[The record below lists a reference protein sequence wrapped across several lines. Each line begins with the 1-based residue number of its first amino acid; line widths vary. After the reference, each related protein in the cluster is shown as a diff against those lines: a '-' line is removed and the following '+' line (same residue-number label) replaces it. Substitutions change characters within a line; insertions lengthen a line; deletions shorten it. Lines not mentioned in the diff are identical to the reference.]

1 MTIKVIGPDKS
12 AFEFPDGTPEATIT
26 SAMAEHYGAAAAPPA
41 APAMP
46 AAPAAPAKY
55 DRADPRFADQSVKAA
70 VRGVPILGA
79 FEPQASAALSAVAQP
94 LTGVGSDKTSIADR
108 YVANLEQE
116 EAAKLDYETEN
127 PIKSAVEGAVG
138 GTLAL
143 GGLGGAVPAAAKAM
157 GMTGKLVPAATRAA
171 ASGAAIGAGDAAAR
185 GHDPATGAQVG
196 AITGAGGVMAGKAIG
211 KVWDAARGM
220 MVDAPPVP
228 TRTIPVAGV
237 DVPVPE
243 SVATGNAAASEL
255 EQSAIHGGQG
265 VRAQEVARGHRELT
279 EQAMGRAHADF
290 EAGLDP
296 TGARPAA
303 SPMAAGEAIGAEV
316 SAQEAARAAA
326 EAARLQSLTGAGQAL
341 RADLN
346 TSPTPGV
353 LADTPVT
360 AAQGIR
366 DALVGARDRLAGRR
380 TAAYDDL
387 RATPGEFNPAVF
399 SNTGARIRQDLNR
412 GTDPVRIDD
421 VRTPQA
427 AAALE
432 DIEINV
438 GQRRFENQAQTELQR
453 GPDGRPV
460 EPPITAETIDSA
472 RKRLI
477 SMQRTASRAARATGD
492 DSDVRAMRRIVGAFD
507 DHVARAAQTPGGF
520 TGNPEELL
528 NRLTRARGLHAE
540 LKRTFGPQNPQ
551 DDVGKAIEK
560 IVGKRDVAPAELET
574 IAPLLFGSTQAG
586 GQVQGRVA
594 QRVID
599 IFGADSPQV
608 AQLKQGLISHILDTP
623 AGMEPLSHAKAAD
636 KIHQFFSGTKG
647 VGLAQTLFSPSER
660 ARFLAHAN
668 RMRSAHDPVP
678 ADQVE
683 KMVAKWAGRDGG
695 LKASPKQIVDDLMG
709 STGAKGTAPALVN
722 HLKRRLSPDAITTL
736 KQGVWS
742 RITEGADGTIPWKD
756 QKVGQ
761 RLMNFINGDG
771 KGLAQ
776 ALYTPAEL
784 KAMREIGEAHIK
796 LLPVEGTTNPS
807 KSGHV
812 IERMMRTM
820 AHGILPFLGF
830 SAGGLPGAAAAFG
843 AKAAVGRAVDRR
855 AAKKTVERFYGPQ
868 PRRVSAPSTLPQT
881 FGALGGSSIATG
893 ERRSR

>member
-1 MTIKVIGPDKS
+1 MTITVEGPDKS
-12 AFEFPDGTPEATIT
+12 SFDFPDGTPEATIT
-26 SAMAEHYGAAAAPPA
+26 AAMAQHYGAP
-41 APAMP
+41 APAEKP
-46 AAPAAPAKY
+46 LGY
-55 DRADPRFADQSVKAA
+55 DPTDPRFRDPQPRA
-70 VRGVPILGA
+70 VLRGIPLLGA
-79 FEPQASAALSAVAQP
+79 GVEKAGAGVAALTQP
-94 LTGVGSDKTSIADR
+94 LIGTGSNASTIADR
-108 YVANLEQE
+108 YVKNLEEE
-116 EAAKLDYETEN
+116 EAAKLDYETKH
-127 PIKSAVEGAVG
+127 PIKSAAEGMLG

-143 GGLGGAVPAAAKAM
+143 GGFGSLVPAAARAL
-157 GMTGKLVPAATRAA
+157 GMVGPLRQAATRAA
-171 ASGAAIGAGDAAAR
+171 ISGAGIGGADATLR
-185 GHDPATGAQVG
+185 GHDPVTGAEIG
-196 AITGAGGVMAGKAIG
+196 ALTGAGGVVAGKAVG

-220 MVDAPPVP
+220 FRPAPPPVP
-228 TRTIPVAGV
+228 TRAMPVAGV

-243 SVATGNAAASEL
+243 SVMTGNAAASEL

-265 VRAQEVARGHRELT
+265 ARAQEVARGHRALT
-279 EQAMGRAHADF
+279 EDAMGRAHAEF

-303 SPMAAGEAIGAEV
+303 SPMAAGEAVGAEI

-326 EAARLQSLTGAGQAL
+326 EAARLQAVAGEGGAL

-353 LADTPVT
+353 LADTPVS
-360 AAQGIR
+360 AAQSIR
-366 DALVGARDRLAGRR
+366 EALVGARDRVAGARDR
-380 TAAYDDL
+380 AYDLL
-387 RATPGEFNPAVF
+387 RGTEGEFNPAAF
-399 SNTGARIRQDLNR
+399 NKTGASIRRSLNE
-412 GTDPVRIDD
+412 GTDPVRIDS
-421 VRTPQA
+421 VKTPQA
-427 AAALE
+427 ANALE
-432 DIEINV
+432 DIELNV

-453 GPDGRPV
+453 GPDGRPS

-477 SMQRTASRAARATGD
+477 SMQRTASRQARATGD
-492 DSDVRAMRRIVGAFD
+492 DTDVRAMRRIVGAFD

-520 TGNPEELL
+520 SGDPAQLL
-528 NRLTRARGLHAE
+528 DRLARARGLHAE

-574 IAPLLFGSTQAG
+574 IAPLLFGSTEAG

-599 IFGADSPQV
+599 IFGRDSAQV

-668 RMRSAHDPVP
+668 RMRVAHDPVP

-683 KMVAKWAGRDGG
+683 KTVAKWAGRDGG

-709 STGAKGTAPALVN
+709 STGSKGTAPAMVE
-722 HLKRRLSPDAITTL
+722 HLHRRLSPDAISTL

-761 RLMNFINGDG
+761 RLMNFLNGDG
-771 KGLAQ
+771 KGLADT
-776 ALYTPAEL
+776 LYTEAER

-807 KSGHV
+807 RSGHV
-812 IERMMRTM
+812 IERMMRGM
-820 AHGILPFLGF
+820 AHSLLPFLGF
-830 SAGGLPGAAAAFG
+830 HAGGLPGVAAALG
-843 AKAAVGRAVDRR
+843 AKTTVSKLVDRR
-855 AAKKTVERFYGPQ
+855 AAGKAVERFYGPQ
-868 PRRVSAPSTLPQT
+868 PRRVSAPSRLPQT
-881 FGALGGSSIATG
+881 FGAIGGLVAG
-893 ERRSR
+893 EQRQSR

>member
-1 MTIKVIGPDKS
+1 MTTLTIGDKS
-12 AFEFPDGTPEATIT
+12 VTVGDEFLKLSPDQQNAAVADIAK
-26 SAMAEHYGAAAAPPA
+26 SLGASPAQPDAPPPA
-41 APAMP
+41 A
-46 AAPAAPAKY
+46 Y
-55 DRADPRFADQSVKAA
+55 DRNDPRFRNPA
-70 VRGVPILGA
+70 
-79 FEPQASAALSAVAQP
+79 ASAAIRGIPLLGSLETKAAAGISALAHP
-94 LTGVGSDKTSIADR
+94 LTGVGSDKSAIADR
-108 YVANLEQE
+108 YVENLAQN
-116 EAAKLDYETEN
+116 EAAKADFEKEHPVVDAIAGGL
-127 PIKSAVEGAVG
+127 G

-143 GGLGGAVPAAAKAM
+143 GGLGGAIPAVGKAL

-171 ASGAAIGAGDAAAR
+171 ASGAGIGAVDAAAR
-185 GHDPATGAQVG
+185 GHDPIVGGEIGAL
-196 AITGAGGVMAGKAIG
+196 TGAGGVVAGKAVG
-211 KVWDAARGM
+211 KVWDAARG
-220 MVDAPPVP
+220 AFRPAAPVP
-228 TRTIPVAGV
+228 TRTMPVAGV

-243 SVATGNAAASEL
+243 SVVTGNAAASEL

-265 VRAQEVARGHRELT
+265 ARAQEVARGHRALT
-279 EQAMGRAHADF
+279 DEAMGRAHADF
-290 EAGLDP
+290 EASLDP
-296 TGARPAA
+296 TGTRPAA
-303 SPMAAGEAIGAEV
+303 SPMAAGEAIGTEV

-326 EAARLQSLTGAGQAL
+326 ETARLRAVEGEGQVL

-353 LADTPVT
+353 LADTPIS
-360 AAQGIR
+360 AAQGVR
-366 DALVGARDRLAGRR
+366 DALIGARDRLAGRR

-387 RATPGEFNPAVF
+387 RATEGAFNPAVF
-399 SNTGARIRQDLNR
+399 NNTGARIRQDLNR

-427 AAALE
+427 ASALE
-432 DIEINV
+432 DIELNV

-453 GPDGRPV
+453 GPDGRPM

-477 SMQRTASRAARATGD
+477 SMQRTASRQARATGD
-492 DSDVRAMRRIVGAFD
+492 DTDVRAMRRIVGAFD

-520 TGNPEELL
+520 SGDPEQLL
-528 NRLTRARGLHAE
+528 AGLTRARGLHAE
-540 LKRTFGPQNPQ
+540 LKSTFGPRNPQ

-574 IAPLLFGSTQAG
+574 IAPLLFGNVTEAG

-599 IFGADSPQV
+599 IFGRDSAQV
-608 AQLKQGLISHILDTP
+608 ATLKQGLISHILDTP

-636 KIHQFFSGTKG
+636 KIHRFFSGTKG
-647 VGLAQTLFSPSER
+647 VGLAQTLYSPSER

-668 RMRSAHDPVP
+668 QMRAAHDPIP

-683 KMVAKWAGRDGG
+683 KTVAKWAGRDGG
-695 LKASPKQIVDDLMG
+695 LKASPKTIVDDLMG
-709 STGAKGTAPALVN
+709 STGSKGTAPQLVD
-722 HLKRRLSPDAITTL
+722 HLQRRLSPDAISTL

-807 KSGHV
+807 RSGHV
-812 IERMMRTM
+812 IERMMRGM
-820 AHGILPFLGF
+820 AHSLLPFLGF
-830 SAGGLPGAAAAFG
+830 HAGGLPGAAAALG
-843 AKAAVGRAVDRR
+843 AKSAVSKLVDRR
-855 AAKKTVERFYGPQ
+855 AAGKAVERFYGPQ
-868 PRRVSAPSTLPQT
+868 PARISVPTTLPQT
-881 FGALGGSSIATG
+881 FGAIGGPVAS
-893 ERRSR
+893 ERRQSR

>member
-1 MTIKVIGPDKS
+1 MARFELTGPDGGKYELEAPDENAALA
-12 AFEFPDGTPEATIT
+12 AFNQLHGGAT
-26 SAMAEHYGAAAAPPA
+26 S
-41 APAMP
+41 
-46 AAPAAPAKY
+46 APAAPVAKPPAF
-55 DRADPRFADQSVKAA
+55 DPNDPRYAPHAQASAA
-70 VRGVPILGA
+70 ALRGIPILGA
-79 FEPQASAALSAVAQP
+79 GVEKAGAAISAAAQP
-94 LTGVGSDKTSIADR
+94 LTGVGSDATSFADR
-108 YVANLEQE
+108 YVKNLESE
-116 EAAKLDYETEN
+116 EAAKLDYETKH

-143 GGLGGAVPAAAKAM
+143 GGFGGLVPAAGKAL
-157 GMTGKLVPAATRAA
+157 GMVGPLRQAATRAA
-171 ASGAAIGAGDAAAR
+171 VSGAGIGGADAALR
-185 GHDPATGAQVG
+185 GHDPVTGAEIG
-196 AITGAGGVMAGKAIG
+196 ALTGAGGVVAGKAVG
-211 KVWDAARGM
+211 KVWDAARG
-220 MVDAPPVP
+220 AFRPAAPVP
-228 TRTIPVAGV
+228 TRTMQVAGV

-243 SVATGNAAASEL
+243 SVVTGNAAASEL

-265 VRAQEVARGHRELT
+265 VRAQEVARGHRALT
-279 EQAMGRAHADF
+279 DEAMGRAHADF
-290 EAGLDP
+290 EASLDP
-296 TGARPAA
+296 TGTRPAA
-303 SPMAAGEAIGAEV
+303 SPMAAGEAIGTEV
-316 SAQEAARAAA
+316 SAQEAARSAA
-326 EAARLQSLTGAGQAL
+326 EAARLRAVEGEGQAL
-341 RADLN
+341 RGDLN

-353 LADTPVT
+353 LADTPVS
-360 AAQGIR
+360 AAQGVR

-380 TAAYDDL
+380 TAAYDEL
-387 RATPGEFNPAVF
+387 RATEGEFNPAVF
-399 SNTGARIRQDLNR
+399 NNTGARIRQDLNR
-412 GTDPVRIDD
+412 GADPVRIDD

-432 DIEINV
+432 DIELNV
-438 GQRRFENQAQTELQR
+438 GQRRFENQVQTELQR
-453 GPDGRPV
+453 GPDGRPM

-477 SMQRTASRAARATGD
+477 SMQRTASRQARATGD
-492 DSDVRAMRRIVGAFD
+492 DTDVRAMRRIVGAFD
-507 DHVARAAQTPGGF
+507 DHVARAAQTSGGF
-520 TGNPEELL
+520 TGDPEQLL
-528 NRLTRARGLHAE
+528 SRLTRARGLHAE
-540 LKRTFGPQNPQ
+540 LKSTFGPRNPQ

-574 IAPLLFGSTQAG
+574 IAPLLFGNATEAG

-599 IFGADSPQV
+599 IFGRDSPQV

-636 KIHQFFSGTKG
+636 KIHRFFSGTKG
-647 VGLAQTLFSPSER
+647 VGLAQMLFSPSER

-683 KMVAKWAGRDGG
+683 KTVAKWAGRDGG

-709 STGAKGTAPALVN
+709 STGAKGTAPALVE
-722 HLKRRLSPDAITTL
+722 HLQRRLSPDAISTL

-761 RLMNFINGDG
+761 RLMNFLNGDG

-784 KAMREIGEAHIK
+784 KAMREIGDAHIK

-812 IERMMRTM
+812 IERAMKTM
-820 AHGILPFLGF
+820 AHGLLPFLGF
-830 SAGGLPGAAAAFG
+830 HAGGLPGAAAAFA
-843 AKAAVGRAVDRR
+843 AKGTVSRVVDRR
-855 AAKKTVERFYGPQ
+855 AAGKAVERFYGPQ
-868 PRRVSAPSTLPQT
+868 PRRASAPSTLPQT
-881 FGALGGSSIATG
+881 FGALGGPVVN
-893 ERRSR
+893 ERRQSR

>member
-1 MTIKVIGPDKS
+1 MPRFELTGPDGGKYELEAPDENAALS
-12 AFEFPDGTPEATIT
+12 AFNQLHGR
-26 SAMAEHYGAAAAPPA
+26 AEPPPAAAAAPVQNMTFNP
-41 APAMP
+41 
-46 AAPAAPAKY
+46 
-55 DRADPRFADQSVKAA
+55 DDPRYTPHAQS
-70 VRGVPILGA
+70 
-79 FEPQASAALSAVAQP
+79 SAAALRGIPIFGAGVEKAGAAISAAAHP
-94 LTGVGSDKTSIADR
+94 ITGVGSDASSFADR
-108 YVANLEQE
+108 YVKNLESE
-116 EAAKLDYETEN
+116 EAAKADYETKH
-127 PIKSAVEGAVG
+127 PIRSAIEGAVG

-143 GGLGGAVPAAAKAM
+143 GGLGGAVPAVGRAL
-157 GMTGKLVPAATRAA
+157 GMSGKLVPAATRATV
-171 ASGAAIGAGDAAAR
+171 SGAGIGAADAAVR
-185 GHDPATGAQVG
+185 GHDPIAGGEIGAL
-196 AITGAGGVMAGKAIG
+196 TGAGGVVAGKAVG
-211 KVWDAARGM
+211 KVWDAARGAFRP
-220 MVDAPPVP
+220 VVPVP
-228 TRTIPVAGV
+228 TRTMQVAGV

-243 SVATGNAAASEL
+243 SVVSGNAAASEL
-255 EQSAIHGGQG
+255 EQSALHGGQG
-265 VRAQEVARGHRELT
+265 VRAQEVARGHRALT
-279 EQAMGRAHADF
+279 DEAMGRAHADF
-290 EAGLDP
+290 EASLDP
-296 TGARPAA
+296 TGTRPAA
-303 SPMAAGEAIGAEV
+303 SPMAAGEAISTEV
-316 SAQEAARAAA
+316 SAQEAARSAA
-326 EAARLQSLTGAGQAL
+326 EAARLRAVEGEGQTL

-353 LADTPVT
+353 LADTPVS
-360 AAQGIR
+360 AAQGVR

-380 TAAYDDL
+380 TAAYDEL
-387 RATPGEFNPAVF
+387 RATEGAFNPAVF
-399 SNTGARIRQDLNR
+399 NNTGARIRQDLNR

-432 DIEINV
+432 DIELNV

-453 GPDGRPV
+453 GPDGRPM

-477 SMQRTASRAARATGD
+477 SMQRTASRQARATGD
-492 DSDVRAMRRIVGAFD
+492 DTDVRAMRRIVGAFD

-520 TGNPEELL
+520 SGDPEELL
-528 NRLTRARGLHAE
+528 ARLTRARGLHAE

-599 IFGADSPQV
+599 IFGRDSAQV

-623 AGMEPLSHAKAAD
+623 AGMEPLSHTKAAD

-660 ARFLAHAN
+660 ARLLAHAN
-668 RMRSAHDPVP
+668 QMRAAHDPIP

-683 KMVAKWAGRDGG
+683 KTVAKWAGRDGG
-695 LKASPKQIVDDLMG
+695 LKASPKTIVDDLMG
-709 STGAKGTAPALVN
+709 STGSKGTAPALVE
-722 HLKRRLSPDAITTL
+722 HLQRRLSPDAISTL

-756 QKVGQ
+756 QKIGQ

-807 KSGHV
+807 RSGHV
-812 IERMMRTM
+812 IERMMRGM
-820 AHGILPFLGF
+820 AHSLLPFLGF
-830 SAGGLPGAAAAFG
+830 HAGGLPGAAAALG
-843 AKAAVGRAVDRR
+843 AKATVSKLVDRR
-855 AAKKTVERFYGPQ
+855 AAGKAVERFYGPQ
-868 PRRVSAPSTLPQT
+868 PRRMSTPSALPQT
-881 FGALGGSSIATG
+881 FGALAGPVAS
-893 ERRSR
+893 ERRQSR

>member
-1 MTIKVIGPDKS
+1 MTITVEGPDKS
-12 AFEFPDGTPEATIT
+12 SFDFPDGTPEATIT
-26 SAMAEHYGAAAAPPA
+26 AAMAEHYGAPA
-41 APAMP
+41 
-46 AAPAAPAKY
+46 AAPAAKAPAF
-55 DRADPRFADQSVKAA
+55 DPADPRYAPHAQASAA
-70 VRGVPILGA
+70 VLRGVPILGA
-79 FEPQASAALSAVAQP
+79 GVEKAGAAISAAAQP
-94 LTGVGSDKTSIADR
+94 LTGVGSDATLFADR
-108 YVANLEQE
+108 YVKNLESE
-116 EAAKLDYETEN
+116 EAAKLDYETKH
-127 PIKSAVEGAVG
+127 PIRSAVEGGIG

-143 GGLGGAVPAAAKAM
+143 GGFGSLIPAAGKAL
-157 GMTGKLVPAATRAA
+157 GMTGRLVPAATRATV
-171 ASGAAIGAGDAAAR
+171 SGAGIGGADAALR
-185 GHDPATGAQVG
+185 GHDPIAGSEIGAL
-196 AITGAGGVMAGKAIG
+196 TGAGGVVAGKAVG
-211 KVWDAARGM
+211 KVWDAARGAFRPA
-220 MVDAPPVP
+220 APPMP
-228 TRTIPVAGV
+228 TRTMPVAGV

-243 SVATGNAAASEL
+243 SVVTGNAAASEL

-265 VRAQEVARGHRELT
+265 AQAQEVARGHRALT
-279 EQAMGRAHADF
+279 EDAMGRAHADF

-296 TGARPAA
+296 TGARPAS
-303 SPMAAGEAIGAEV
+303 SPMAAGEAIGTEV

-326 EAARLQSLTGAGQAL
+326 EAARLQVVAGEGQAL
-341 RADLN
+341 RTDLN

-360 AAQGIR
+360 AAQGVR
-366 DALVGARDRLAGRR
+366 EALVGARDSLAGRR
-380 TAAYDDL
+380 TAAYDEL
-387 RATPGEFNPAVF
+387 RATEGAFNPAVF
-399 SNTGARIRQDLNR
+399 NNTGTRIRQDLNR

-432 DIEINV
+432 DIELNV

-453 GPDGRPV
+453 GPDGRPM

-477 SMQRTASRAARATGD
+477 SMQRAASRQARATGD
-492 DSDVRAMRRIVGAFD
+492 DTDVRAMRRIVGAFD

-520 TGNPEELL
+520 SGDPQQLL
-528 NRLTRARGLHAE
+528 ERLTRARGLHAE

-599 IFGADSPQV
+599 IFGRDSAQV

-636 KIHQFFSGTKG
+636 KVHQFFSGTKG

-683 KMVAKWAGRDGG
+683 KTVAKWAGRDGG
-695 LKASPKQIVDDLMG
+695 LRASPKQIVDDLMG
-709 STGAKGTAPALVN
+709 STGSKGTAPALVE
-722 HLKRRLSPDAITTL
+722 HLQRRLSPEAISTL

-761 RLMNFINGDG
+761 RLMNFLNGDG
-771 KGLAQ
+771 KGLADQ
-776 ALYTPAEL
+776 LFTAAER

-807 KSGHV
+807 RSGHV
-812 IERMMRTM
+812 IERMMRGM
-820 AHGILPFLGF
+820 AHSLLPFLGF
-830 SAGGLPGAAAAFG
+830 HAGGLPGAAVALG
-843 AKAAVGRAVDRR
+843 AKGAVSRIVDRR
-855 AAKKTVERFYGPQ
+855 AAGKAVERFYGPQ
-868 PRRVSAPSTLPQT
+868 PRRVSVPSTLPQT
-881 FGALGGSSIATG
+881 FGAIGGPVVG
-893 ERRSR
+893 ERRQSSR